1 MDGHSDQADLIRD
14 LKRKTSEMEKE
25 LLKSKN
31 RIKKLEEKLNKKDAK
46 DSANQSKVLK
56 NLVTKIFDRLAKEV
70 KVKIFGTK
78 KSSSNK
84 DNCKLSKIG
93 ESFTREIRDSIFA

>member
-1 MDGHSDQADLIRD
+1 
-14 LKRKTSEMEKE
+14 MEKE

-31 RIKKLEEKLNKKDAK
+31 RIKKLEEKLNKKDAKDAK

-78 KSSSNK
+78 KSSSKK